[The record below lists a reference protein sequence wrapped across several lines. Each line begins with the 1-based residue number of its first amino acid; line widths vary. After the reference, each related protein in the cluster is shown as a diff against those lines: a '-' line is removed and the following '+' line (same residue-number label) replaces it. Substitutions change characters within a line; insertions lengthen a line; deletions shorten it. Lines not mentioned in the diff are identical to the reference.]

1 MDIYT
6 IAENDRY
13 GSREVSFDA
22 KPQAAVIAAL
32 KALKMRWNPKRSIW
46 YGFADEKAISDAIK
60 AAQPESVPAQVVTD
74 GYLGG
79 GAVAGAKS
87 DRCLYGSELSAAIRA
102 DIKAAGIKGVS
113 IRCSSYSGGQSISAT
128 VTATAADLV
137 SEAEYIANYR
147 PSPAQSWVYFENGAC
162 MHTDDYFKIWN
173 AQACGHGETY
183 IPEIQQRAGRDAYI
197 TATEAGQHNI
207 NQYHINKYTEY
218 KPDFLRK
225 LERVAEIINNYRY
238 DNSNSMVD
246 YFDTNFYYNISTK
259 IKEA

>member
-6 IAENDRY
+6 IAQNDRY
-13 GSREVSFDA
+13 GSHEISFDA

-46 YGFADEKAISDAIK
+46 YGFADEKTISDAIK
-60 AAQPESVPAQVVTD
+60 AAQPESVPAQIVTD
-74 GYLGG
+74 GYLGAI
-79 GAVAGAKS
+79 AVAGAKS
-87 DRCLYGSELSAAIRA
+87 DRRLYGSELSAAIRA

-147 PSPAQSWVYFENGAC
+147 PSPVQSWVYFEDC
-162 MHTDDYFKIWN
+162 TCVHVDDYFKIWN
-173 AQACGHGETY
+173 AQACSHDETD
-183 IPEIQQRAGRDAYI
+183 IPEIQQRAGRNAYI

-207 NQYHINKYTEY
+207 NQYHIAKYTEY
-218 KPDFLRK
+218 TPDFLRK
-225 LERVAEIINNYRY
+225 LERVAEIIGNYRY

-246 YFDTNFYYNISTK
+246 YFDTNFYYKLTVV
-259 IKEA
+259 IK

>member
-6 IAENDRY
+6 IAQNDRY
-13 GSREVSFDA
+13 GSREISFDA

-32 KALKMRWNPKRSIW
+32 KALKMRWNPKRGIW

-60 AAQPESVPAQVVTD
+60 AAQPESVPAQIVTD
-74 GYLGG
+74 GYLGAI
-79 GAVAGAKS
+79 AVAGAKS
-87 DRCLYGSELSAAIRA
+87 ARRLYGSELSAAIRA

-137 SEAEYIANYR
+137 GEAEYIANYR
-147 PSPAQSWVYFENGAC
+147 PSPAQSWVYFEDGAC
-162 MHTDDYFKIWN
+162 VHVDDYWRLWN
-173 AQACGHGETY
+173 DQSCSHDETE
-183 IPEIQQRAGRDAYI
+183 IPEIQQRAGRNAYI
-197 TATEAGQHNI
+197 TATEAGRHNV
-207 NQYHINKYTEY
+207 NQYHIAKYTEY

-225 LERVAEIINNYRY
+225 LERVAEIIANYRY
-238 DNSNSMVD
+238 DNSDSMVD
-246 YFDTNFYYNISTK
+246 YFDTNFYYDISTR